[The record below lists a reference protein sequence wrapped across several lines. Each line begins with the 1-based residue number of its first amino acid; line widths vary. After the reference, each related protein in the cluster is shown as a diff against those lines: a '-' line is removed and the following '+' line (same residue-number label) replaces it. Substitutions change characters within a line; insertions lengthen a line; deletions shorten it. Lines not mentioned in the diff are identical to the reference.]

1 MPTRSGGSG
10 DSVVLSTENAMSSRE
25 KKIIHLGDHLP
36 YELLMFRHAYQ
47 RALEERYQLDWN
59 ACYESFA
66 LHSRILFNFLM
77 NEDSANNFKAKE
89 FADFTGNNDAKVR
102 RLINQ
107 DLHWQVFH
115 FGKQRKSEDEEKV
128 GREERKIIFEWVEQN
143 FTEFEKALANTDFA
157 QYWNRERARPDKVRE
172 EFLRARESETV
183 VNALGP
189 AQASAGSLQTIGWTG
204 PSGRQGGQ

>member
-1 MPTRSGGSG
+1 MNGPRGPYGSFTDCVWDADAQRWEG
-10 DSVVLSTENAMSSRE
+10 RQVVLLTENAMSSRE

-77 NEDSANNFKAKE
+77 NED
-89 FADFTGNNDAKVR
+89 
-102 RLINQ
+102 
-107 DLHWQVFH
+107 LHWQVFH

-128 GREERKIIFEWVEQN
+128 GREERKIIFEWVERN
-143 FTEFEKALANTDFA
+143 LTEFEKALANTDFA
-157 QYWNRERARPDKVRE
+157 QYWNRERARLDKVRE

-189 AQASAGSLQTIGWTG
+189 AQASAGSPQTI
-204 PSGRQGGQ
+204 